1 MNAFIV
7 IGLVSGGAI
16 IALDRLIDSLP
27 DLLCIVLYS
36 AAIILDIIGM
46 VIRRNTSSHKFP
58 KIVTVCLDLS
68 IFCMI

>member
-1 MNAFIV
+1 MNAFVV
-7 IGLVSGGAI
+7 IGLVLGGAT

-27 DLLCIVLYS
+27 DLLCIVLYN

-46 VIRRNTSSHKFP
+46 VIRRNTSRHEVSKT
-58 KIVTVCLDLS
+58 VTVCLDLS